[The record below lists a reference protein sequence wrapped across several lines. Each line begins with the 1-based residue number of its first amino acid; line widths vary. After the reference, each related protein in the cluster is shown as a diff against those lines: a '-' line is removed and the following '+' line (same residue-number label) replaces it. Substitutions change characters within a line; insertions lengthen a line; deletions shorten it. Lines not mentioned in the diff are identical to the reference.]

1 MSLLE
6 KLGLPA
12 RNFGGDSPAPTAKA
26 STPGA
31 KPTAPGGGSAAPKPT
46 AAKRAAP
53 GPSAKTGAAAP
64 AAADA
69 PDTPTTAD
77 GEPTTTADGKSAV
90 ADGDAPAA
98 DTGPKTMRVDI
109 VNRSGATL
117 TRLAFGTEDSEHVAY
132 DAEPPA
138 TIADK
143 GFASVIAKAVGDGA
157 TGPAGNVEYFVGT
170 DAGIVASM
178 SWRHGAS
185 PVGKVKP
192 NDGRFIVT
200 SLRKGEDRFQYV
212 VESHK
217 GPAPE
222 ADPPMRITIDNRSGS
237 TLVLAKSGLDNAKS
251 AFAPEPPATIGGG
264 KKAQFTVSSSD
275 PEFPQVSGF
284 ADYGFA
290 VDPPPDPQGNPS
302 GQFKMSIGWA
312 EDGIQMGN
320 ISPESKGMELE
331 FSGGDRS
338 PVFTLF
344 APDLEFKPPGKASEP
359 TLRKGDKSADG
370 WVEYLQELLNLK
382 GAKLEVDGDFGGE
395 TLKAVKA
402 FQKKHKKEGVLE
414 DGVVGDETWSFLREG
429 APAKPK
435 TDGRKPH
442 TFVEKGNEARWTLEA
457 RQPIYDEGED
467 MAIMNAV
474 SVGDIDAIAKR
485 MVRFRIVSPSGQQK
499 VFELP
504 IGEPFES
511 SKTGQGNRHN
521 IPIRNFSEL
530 FGPPPVPK
538 KPVPGEY
545 KVTAYFPA
553 ELGGDTF
560 EGVLKIEAP

>member
-6 KLGLPA
+6 KLGLPS
-12 RNFGGDSPAPTAKA
+12 RTVGENTPAPGAKA
-26 STPGA
+26 SAPGV
-31 KPTAPGGGSAAPKPT
+31 KPTVPR
-46 AAKRAAP
+46 AKIVVP
-53 GPSAKTGAAAP
+53 P
-64 AAADA
+64 
-69 PDTPTTAD
+69 PDEKD
-77 GEPTTTADGKSAV
+77 GRRTRLDLDDE
-90 ADGDAPAA
+90 DGDAPASGTDDASTPTAEEAPATPGDGKPSAA
-98 DTGPKTMRVDI
+98 DAPAADAGPRTMRVDI

-117 TRLAFGTEDSEHVAY
+117 TRLAFATHDSEHVAY
-132 DAEPPA
+132 DVEPPA
-138 TIADK
+138 TIPDK
-143 GFASVIAKAVGDGA
+143 GVASVLARAVGDGG
-157 TGPAGNVEYFVGT
+157 TGPAGNVEYFVGS
-170 DAGIVASM
+170 DARIVASM

-185 PVGKVKP
+185 PVGKVNP

-200 SLRKGEDRFQYV
+200 SLRKGEGRFQYV

-237 TLVLAKSGLDNAKS
+237 TLTLAKSGLDNAKS

-264 KKAQFTVSSSD
+264 KKVQFTVASSD

-312 EDGIQMGN
+312 EDGIQMGS
-320 ISPESKGMELE
+320 ISPESKGMEIE
-331 FSGGDRS
+331 FSGGDRT

-370 WVEYLQELLNLK
+370 WVEYLQELLNIK

-402 FQKKHKKEGVLE
+402 FQRKHKKEGVLE

-467 MAIMNAV
+467 VAVMNAV

-485 MVRFRIVSPSGQQK
+485 MVRFRIVSPTGKEK

-504 IGEPFES
+504 IGEPFET

-521 IPIRNFSEL
+521 IPIRDFSEL

-538 KPVPGEY
+538 KPVAGEY

-560 EGVLKIEAP
+560 DGVLKI